1 MTKSQHKYYT
11 KKDWETIQKAN
22 QLKCRTCNNTKEL
35 SKFILR
41 KYEYPMWETEC
52 RDCLNQKEQIATL
65 ERKQTKGLE
74 WNIKKYIVRIKRRA
88 KSKEIEFDL
97 DIDYLVSLWNKQN
110 GLCWYTKREMN
121 FTTHS
126 PELFSL
132 DRKDSNLGYTK
143 DNVIWCCWTAN
154 NIKADISI
162 KDLSKLLIDIC
173 RRNS

>member
-1 MTKSQHKYYT
+1 MTKSKHKYRT
-11 KKDWETIQKAN
+11 REQWGEIQKLN
-22 QLKCRTCNNTKEL
+22 KLECRTCKITKSLSNFIERENT
-35 SKFILR
+35 
-41 KYEYPMWETEC
+41 YPMWLTEC
-52 RDCLNQKEQIATL
+52 RDCLNLREQTATL
-65 ERKQTKGLE
+65 KRKQTRGLE

-143 DNVIWCCWTAN
+143 DNVIWCCWTVN
-154 NIKADISI
+154 DIKADISI
-162 KDLSKLLIDIC
+162 KDLSEILTDIC
-173 RRNS
+173 RYNL